1 MKIGQLS
8 DTRVAGSSSGV
19 SKAGQSSSSATTK
32 TSSVKGSAVTV
43 SNLAQAMEQSVKAPD
58 IDTAKVEAVR
68 SAIANGTYKVNP
80 EAIADKLLS
89 NAKEMF
95 TRKSH

>member
-1 MKIGQLS
+1 MKIGPLS

-19 SKAGQSSSSATTK
+19 SKAGQNTPAASSK
-32 TSSVKGSAVTV
+32 TSVNSAAVTV
-43 SNLAQAMEQSVKAPD
+43 SNLAQSMDQAGKGPE
-58 IDTAKVEAVR
+58 IDTAKVESVR
-68 SAIANGTYKVNP
+68 TAIANGTYKVNA

>member
-1 MKIGQLS
+1 
-8 DTRVAGSSSGV
+8 
-19 SKAGQSSSSATTK
+19 
-32 TSSVKGSAVTV
+32 
-43 SNLAQAMEQSVKAPD
+43 MEQTGKGPD

-68 SAIANGTYKVNP
+68 TAISNGSYQVNA

-95 TRKSH
+95 PRKSH

>member
-8 DTRVAGSSSGV
+8 DTRVAGTSSGV
-19 SKAGQSSSSATTK
+19 SKAGQSSPSSTSK
-32 TSSVKGSAVTV
+32 TSDVKGSAVTV
-43 SNLAQAMEQSVKAPD
+43 SNLAQAMEQSGKGPD
-58 IDTAKVEAVR
+58 IDTAKVESVR
-68 SAIANGTYKVNP
+68 TAIANGSYKVNA

-95 TRKSH
+95 NRKSH

>member
-8 DTRVAGSSSGV
+8 DTRVAGTSSGV
-19 SKAGQSSSSATTK
+19 SKAGQSSSSATAK

>member
-19 SKAGQSSSSATTK
+19 SKAGQSSSSSTPK
-32 TSSVKGSAVTV
+32 TSSVKSSAVTV
-43 SNLAQAMEQSVKAPD
+43 SNLAKAMEQTGKGPD

-68 SAIANGTYKVNP
+68 TAISNGSYQVNA

-95 TRKSH
+95 PRKSH

>member
-19 SKAGQSSSSATTK
+19 SKSGQSSSASSVK
-32 TSSVKGSAVTV
+32 SSSVKGSAVTV
-43 SNLAQAMEQSVKAPD
+43 SNLAQAMEQTGKGPD
-58 IDTAKVEAVR
+58 IDTAKVESVR
-68 SAIANGTYKVNP
+68 TAIANGSYKVNAD
-80 EAIADKLLS
+80 AIADKLLS